1 MGGGINCPFCYIL
14 VRLKNAITDQKY
26 ISLAGNYKHIGLFS
40 VRHHWIMDYPPPMA
54 SFLTP
59 PPQFLACKIFDLWEV
74 NQNLRDLDQNL
85 WDFDRSFRDLD
96 QILRF
101 EPTSVRF
108 GSMSLRF
115 RSKSLIYGQFAKKPP
130 TNFAK
135 MPPLQML

>member
-1 MGGGINCPFCYIL
+1 MLLQI
-14 VRLKNAITDQKY
+14 KS
-26 ISLAGNYKHIGLFS
+26 ISAWRENYKHIGLFS

-54 SFLTP
+54 SFLT

-115 RSKSLIYGQFAKKPP
+115 RSKSLIYGRFATPPRFAKI
-130 TNFAK
+130 
-135 MPPLQML
+135 PPLDVIGGFWLKKVIFDVDNVEVI